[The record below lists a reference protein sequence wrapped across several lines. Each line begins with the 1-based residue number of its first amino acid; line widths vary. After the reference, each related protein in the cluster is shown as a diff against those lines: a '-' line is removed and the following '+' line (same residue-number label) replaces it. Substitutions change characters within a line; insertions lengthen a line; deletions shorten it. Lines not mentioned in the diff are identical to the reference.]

1 MNASR
6 SPSKLL
12 RRAGF
17 TLIEMIGVLA
27 IIAILVAAV
36 APRIFDS
43 ISDSKITSA
52 TGYIKTLQSAVAKY
66 YADVG
71 TLYPLTAAGA
81 ATPLA
86 AGVSNATYGASMP
99 DVLSLASTAV
109 PASTGAGL
117 WRKFRGPYTE
127 GFTTATPP
135 PIGASM
141 TMSSVAAVAGALTA
155 TGFNFSLANNATTLF
170 PANTQLVFVTIAG
183 VSQKEFE
190 KIDGILDEGIG
201 ATLAQRALWGKIKW
215 NAATSDLMVYLAHK

>member
-52 TGYIKTLQSAVAKY
+52 TSSIKTLQSAVAKY

-71 TLYPLTAAGA
+71 TLYPLTAAGV

-86 AGVSNATYGASMP
+86 AGVSNAAYGASMP
-99 DVLSLASTAV
+99 DVLSLASTAA
-109 PASTGAGL
+109 PANTGAGL

-127 GFTTATPP
+127 GFTTANP
-135 PIGASM
+135 PIGTSM

-155 TGFNFSLANNATTLF
+155 TSLNFSLANNATTLF
-170 PANTQLVFVTIAG
+170 PANTQLVLVTIAG
-183 VSQKEFE
+183 VGQKEFE

-201 ATLAQRALWGKIKW
+201 ATSAQKVLWGKVKW
-215 NAATSDLMVYLAHK
+215 NAATSDLMIYLAHK